1 MDLLAVP
8 AGTDPNLLDGLKA
21 ANESANTNTNMGF
34 IFDPKAVENEISAC
48 SSVVGEYTT
57 DLIWGF
63 KALEGEAYEVV
74 EPKVDAWL
82 DEFLAKLESS
92 GIQKVIDE
100 AQSQLDTWRAAN
112 K

>member
-8 AGTDPNLLDGLKA
+8 SGTDPGLLDGLKA
-21 ANESANTNTNMGF
+21 ANESANTNSNMGF
-34 IFDPKAVENEISAC
+34 IFDPKPVENEIAAC

-92 GIQKVIDE
+92 GIQKVLDE